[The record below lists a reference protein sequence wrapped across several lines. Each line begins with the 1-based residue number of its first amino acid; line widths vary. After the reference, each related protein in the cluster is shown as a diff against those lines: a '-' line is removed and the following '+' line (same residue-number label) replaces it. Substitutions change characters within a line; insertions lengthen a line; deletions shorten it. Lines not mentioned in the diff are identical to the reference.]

1 MIYNFRNLK
10 NPLKK
15 KTIHLGIDWE
25 DFSLIAYDKGLIEN
39 YKIFSEEFITE
50 TNYLLDFLKKESIK
64 CTFFCNGRTAEIY
77 PYLVNKIDQNGHQ
90 IAAHAYNHTHRDKLT
105 DIEFL
110 TDCIKAKTILEKI
123 ICKEVLGYRSPY
135 LSFNSKNL
143 IPSLKILSKAGYLFD
158 SSITYASLKNVV
170 KSNKFEIGK
179 IQTDISI
186 KPLFSINIFGKG
198 FNLAGGSIW
207 RLVPSNLIFL
217 LIKYTKQKQ
226 ALNFY
231 LHPYEF
237 GKTLNPRRA
246 IGIKASKLKLFLCFL
261 RWNLGRK
268 KIENLI
274 FRLNKLNEVKFS
286 IYE

>member
-1 MIYNFRNLK
+1 M
-10 NPLKK
+10 KK
-15 KTIHLGIDWE
+15 KSIHLGIDWE

-39 YKIFSEEFITE
+39 YKIFSKEFITE
-50 TNYLLDFLKKESIK
+50 TNYLLNFLKKESIK
-64 CTFFCNGRTAEIY
+64 CTFFCNGRTAELY

-90 IAAHAYNHTHRDKLT
+90 IAAHAYSHTHRDKLS
-105 DIEFL
+105 DLEFL
-110 TDCIKAKTILEKI
+110 TDCIKAKNILEKI

-143 IPSLKILSKAGYLFD
+143 IPSLKILSKAGYLYD
-158 SSITYASLKNVV
+158 SSITHASLKNVI
-170 KSNKFEIGK
+170 KSNKFEIEK

-217 LIKYTKQKQ
+217 LIKYSKHKN

-237 GKTLNPRRA
+237 GKSLNPRRA
-246 IGIKASKLKLFLCFL
+246 LGIKASKLKLFLCFL
-261 RWNLGRK
+261 RWNFGRK

-274 FRLNKLNEVKFS
+274 FRLNKLNDVKFS

>member
-1 MIYNFRNLK
+1 M
-10 NPLKK
+10 KK
-15 KTIHLGIDWE
+15 KSIHLGIDWE

-39 YKIFSEEFITE
+39 YKIFSDEFITE

-64 CTFFCNGRTAEIY
+64 CTFFCNGRTAELY

-90 IAAHAYNHTHRDKLT
+90 IAAHAYSHTHRDKLS
-105 DIEFL
+105 DLEFL
-110 TDCIKAKTILEKI
+110 TDCIKAKNILEKI

-135 LSFNSKNL
+135 LSFNSKNF
-143 IPSLKILSKAGYLFD
+143 IPSLKILSKAGYLYD
-158 SSITYASLKNVV
+158 SSITHASLKNVI
-170 KSNKFEIGK
+170 KSNKFEIEK

-217 LIKYTKQKQ
+217 LIKYSKHKN

-237 GKTLNPRRA
+237 GKSLNPRRA
-246 IGIKASKLKLFLCFL
+246 LGIKASKLKLFLCFL
-261 RWNLGRK
+261 RWNFGRK

-274 FRLNKLNEVKFS
+274 FRLNKLNDVKFS